1 MLSNLIKWHKIGV
14 KPYQM
19 LSHVIKSCQSL
30 WLYDILWNLIYPNP
44 NPSLCIY
51 YTSFYFMW
59 KTCNTCALTCQHHS
73 TKPLLVPFFAVAPL
87 GPMAVRTQPRRFWR
101 QGPNSAMPTISWSWE
116 RTTNGEDG
124 RILMWLLV
132 CYGLLWLISCYF
144 IFFWR
149 FYGFRDF
156 WRCPMILNGGIW
168 GIYDW

>member
-144 IFFWR
+144 IFFEDSMDSEIFEDVQW
-149 FYGFRDF
+149 F
-156 WRCPMILNGGIW
+156 
-168 GIYDW
+168 